1 MNQKTYLLA
10 FCGLAVAINVLG
22 GSVVSGLK
30 IPLLFLDAVGTI
42 FVAVVYGP
50 AAGFLVGLITNLVLG
65 VTTGPTNIPFGLV
78 NGAIGLVVG
87 YIARYYRFNLVT
99 AVVTGV
105 ILAIVAP
112 LIGTPIAVAVF
123 GGLTGGGMD
132 VFVLWLQKSGA
143 GIFAAAFV
151 PRVISNLV
159 DKILC
164 CVLIAVII
172 QQLPKSLLERIGY
185 EGGKRYAA

>member
-1 MNQKTYLLA
+1 MNRRTYMLA
-10 FCGLAVAINVLG
+10 LCGLAVAINVVG
-22 GSVVSGLK
+22 GSVVSALK
-30 IPLLFLDAVGTI
+30 IPLLFLDAAGTI
-42 FVAVVYGP
+42 FAAVIYGP

-65 VTTGPTNIPFGLV
+65 VTTGPTDIPFGLV

-87 YIARYYRFNLVT
+87 FIARRYKFSLVT

-105 ILAIVAP
+105 ILSIVAP

-132 VFVLWLQKSGA
+132 LFVIWLQKAGA
-143 GIFAAAFV
+143 DIFTAAFL
-151 PRVISNLV
+151 PRVTSNLV

-164 CVLIAVII
+164 TVLVALII
-172 QQLPKSLLERIGY
+172 RQLPKSLLERIGY
-185 EGGKRYAA
+185 LGAKNDAA

>member
-1 MNQKTYLLA
+1 LNQKTYLLA

-42 FVAVVYGP
+42 FAAVVFGP

-78 NGAIGLVVG
+78 NGAMGLVVG
-87 YIARYYRFNLVT
+87 FIARRYQFNLVT
-99 AVVTGV
+99 AAVTGV

-112 LIGTPIAVAVF
+112 LIGTPIAVAVY

-159 DKILC
+159 DKILSC
-164 CVLIAVII
+164 ILIAVIL

-185 EGGKRYAA
+185 QGGKRYAA